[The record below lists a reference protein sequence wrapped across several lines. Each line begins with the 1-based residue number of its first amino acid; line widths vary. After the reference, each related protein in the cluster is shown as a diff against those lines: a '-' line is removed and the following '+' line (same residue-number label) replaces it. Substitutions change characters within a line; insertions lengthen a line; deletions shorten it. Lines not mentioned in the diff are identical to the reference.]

1 MNSIQNRNIHTGL
14 LFSLQASRYLAGD
27 SCLCRLDNFLNG
39 KNRSEVHKFL
49 GPQSTAYRMHDCIKD
64 ASTTEWRHITVAV
77 EAYYMSAGPVSHI
90 AAAILGQ

>member
-1 MNSIQNRNIHTGL
+1 M
-14 LFSLQASRYLAGD
+14 
-27 SCLCRLDNFLNG
+27 
-39 KNRSEVHKFL
+39 HKFL